1 MVISG
6 GDVVDALFIHRIPG
20 DHILFKHMRGSSYRS
35 GREFHPFYEII
46 YFLGG
51 EAEFISET
59 QRLRLQPETLIVIP
73 KETYHQMVIY
83 GDQQEYHR
91 CLLQF
96 TTESPV
102 PESVYKDLLDV
113 AVIRGDWE
121 INYLFKKLIDA
132 AGAPAPEASLPQAV
146 LVLLLTSLKA
156 KSEIAVRN
164 TIQNHVVRQAIEHIN
179 RNISQPLLLPDIAEA
194 CNVSAS
200 TLSHIFK
207 KEMNIGL
214 HQFIIKKRL
223 INVHHRIASGQPAT
237 AAALECGFHDYSGF
251 YKQYKKAFGFPPSKK
266 QS

>member
-1 MVISG
+1 MT
-6 GDVVDALFIHRIPG
+6 DLFENYIH
-20 DHILFKHMRGSSYRS
+20 DENILFKHAQGISSRS

-59 QRLRLQPETLIVIP
+59 LRLRLQPETLIVIP
-73 KETYHQMVIY
+73 KETYHQMIIY
-83 GDQQEYHR
+83 GDQQQYHR

-96 TTESPV
+96 TTDSPV
-102 PESVYKDLLDV
+102 PESIYHDLSDV

-132 AGAPAPEASLPQAV
+132 ASAPAPEASLPQAV

-194 CNVSAS
+194 CNVSVS